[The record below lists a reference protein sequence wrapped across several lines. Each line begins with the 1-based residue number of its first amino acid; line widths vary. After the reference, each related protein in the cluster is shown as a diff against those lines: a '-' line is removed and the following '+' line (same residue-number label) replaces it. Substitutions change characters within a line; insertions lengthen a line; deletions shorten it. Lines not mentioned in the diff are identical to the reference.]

1 MEVGR
6 LGGAA
11 FLQSAQAP
19 QPSPVSVARYSEAEF
34 RMPGRRRPAAGRGG
48 KKKAEAGEAKPK
60 ERKQRPKKEVEEDE
74 MDYAEPVRV
83 HAARRTGR

>member
-1 MEVGR
+1 
-6 LGGAA
+6 
-11 FLQSAQAP
+11 
-19 QPSPVSVARYSEAEF
+19 
-34 RMPGRRRPAAGRGG
+34 MPGRRRPAAGRGG